1 MIHLHSSDSNSSEN
15 LFNVDSLELSFY
27 HRLSDKSILNL
38 YRNEL
43 LIWLPKSSLS
53 LEKIGEMEIES
64 RSILEDRNEL
74 GTIEEILI
82 EREKFTD
89 ISTEEN
95 SVVGRRVEG
104 RHGSCWFNAI
114 QAATADVSTVLL
126 RDLRSRALCMRGGR
140 LIYLP
145 RISIGRL

>member
-89 ISTEEN
+89 ISAEEN

>member
-1 MIHLHSSDSNSSEN
+1 MIHLRSSDSNSSEN
-15 LFNVDSLELSFY
+15 LFNVGPLELSFY

-104 RHGSCWFNAI
+104 RHGLCWFNAI

>member
-64 RSILEDRNEL
+64 RSILEDRNEKQSKRFSSR
-74 GTIEEILI
+74 GW
-82 EREKFTD
+82 EKFTD
-89 ISTEEN
+89 ISAEEN

>member
-1 MIHLHSSDSNSSEN
+1 
-15 LFNVDSLELSFY
+15 
-27 HRLSDKSILNL
+27 
-38 YRNEL
+38 
-43 LIWLPKSSLS
+43 
-53 LEKIGEMEIES
+53 MEIES

>member
-82 EREKFTD
+82 ERLRKIYRYFGGGEFGGGKKGGGKARF
-89 ISTEEN
+89 
-95 SVVGRRVEG
+95 
-104 RHGSCWFNAI
+104 
-114 QAATADVSTVLL
+114 VLV
-126 RDLRSRALCMRGGR
+126 
-140 LIYLP
+140 
-145 RISIGRL
+145 